1 MPGPRKLWRTEIVIW
16 SSVNP
21 CSIPPGRLVQMYENG
36 QDAYMSKC
44 HSEQVAS
51 PYIQE
56 DGPPEEFFEGRGG
69 D

>member
-1 MPGPRKLWRTEIVIW
+1 
-16 SSVNP
+16 
-21 CSIPPGRLVQMYENG
+21 MYENG